1 MCLVEHR
8 GWWSPF
14 RLVIGILPE
23 LVLAFAVLLILRWLF
38 DAAEVPG
45 LLVAA
50 MILGKAALFLPVGL
64 AVAVME
70 NRLNHRVQ
78 AAESLTRGRGGANEE
93 ETP

>member
-1 MCLVEHR
+1 
-8 GWWSPF
+8 
-14 RLVIGILPE
+14 
-23 LVLAFAVLLILRWLF
+23 
-38 DAAEVPG
+38 
-45 LLVAA
+45 LVAA
-50 MILGKAALFLPVGL
+50 IILGKAALFLPVGL